1 MKNALYPFLFI
12 ALIIFNSCN
21 TSDKYRNYET
31 TETFDCYEAETEC
44 LSLVKKNKDELKEIL
59 IREMERNPN
68 DNEVTLQRTLDTFTG
83 YQFASKFEKYQK
95 ILELNCPEESKRV
108 NKQIALI
115 IFGEIIE
122 GS

>member
-1 MKNALYPFLFI
+1 MTNLPTNPGLARRFPFKFRI
-12 ALIIFNSCN
+12 DAY
-21 TSDKYRNYET
+21 T
-31 TETFDCYEAETEC
+31 A
-44 LSLVKKNKDELKEIL
+44 DELKEIL